1 MRYNFNES
9 LGQYITLTGTISKT
23 PWQHLIQFFD
33 DRSNIN
39 YFDLDNG
46 EQIVIYTFEPITC
59 IGKMKITGEVIL
71 TEGGSKRPQKI
82 QTETYIEYQIL
93 VDTWECI
100 D

>member
-1 MRYNFNES
+1 LRYNFKES
-9 LGQYITLTGTISKT
+9 VGKTITLTGNISKT

-33 DRSNIN
+33 DRTNIN

-46 EQIVIYTFEPITC
+46 EQIVIYSYEPITC
-59 IGKMKITGEVIL
+59 IGKMKIKGEVII

-82 QTETYIEYQIL
+82 QTEKYIEYQLL

-100 D
+100 E